1 MTCLCLA
8 AKLHE
13 PFEMDAGLMSRLS
26 RGLHSAGAIVSMEND
41 IITALRWRLNGPTPL
56 QFVNYILEVL
66 PEAARPA
73 TPVLHEHSS
82 FQTELAAGD
91 YALVAHLRPST
102 IAIASILN
110 SLGGLERDGILF
122 NETVRF
128 IRTIS
133 DKFELDID
141 SPLVGA
147 VRERILENFA
157 ELSGYELTPVP
168 IPKQAAPT
176 KNDKGD
182 NGFNESPAC
191 VLKEMAFSLG
201 E

>member
-1 MTCLCLA
+1 MY
-8 AKLHE
+8 
-13 PFEMDAGLMSRLS
+13 
-26 RGLHSAGAIVSMEND
+26 SAEEIVSMEND
-41 IITALRWRLNGPTPL
+41 IIAALRWRLNGPTPL

-73 TPVLHEHSS
+73 APVLREHSS

-91 YALVAHLRPST
+91 YPLVAHLRPST

-110 SLGGLERDGILF
+110 SLGGLERDGIPF

-133 DKFELDID
+133 DKFDLDID
-141 SPLVGA
+141 SPQVDD
-147 VRERILENFA
+147 VRETMLENFA
-157 ELSGYELTPVP
+157 KLSGYELTPVP
-168 IPKQAAPT
+168 IPKQAAPA

-191 VLKEMAFSLG
+191 ALKEMAFSLG